1 MKTHNS
7 FDEQYQFTGKLKTG
21 SLIAIVI
28 GVIAIL
34 AGFLTGQGQRTFS
47 NLLLN
52 GYYFTCVC
60 SVLVNNPAMRVIT
73 PITIAI
79 RLQDLT
85 FPVNWYCSSKL
96 L

>member
-28 GVIAIL
+28 GVITII
-34 AGFLTGQGQRTFS
+34 AGFLTNHAEQTFD
-47 NLLLN
+47 NLLLV

-60 SVLVNNPAMRVIT
+60 AAGVMFCYTICRTGRLVSCN
-73 PITIAI
+73 IA
-79 RLQDLT
+79 RATGL
-85 FPVNWYCSSKL
+85 W
-96 L
+96 